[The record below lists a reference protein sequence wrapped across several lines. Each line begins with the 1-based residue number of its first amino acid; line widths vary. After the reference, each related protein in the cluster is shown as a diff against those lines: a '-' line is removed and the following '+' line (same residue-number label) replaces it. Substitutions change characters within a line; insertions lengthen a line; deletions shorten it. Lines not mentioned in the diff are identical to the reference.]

1 MRRLAAVVLVL
12 SSAGCASM
20 QNTRGMRDSSEAIVP
35 SDRTPSPTTQPAVLT
50 RKRFGDVIQ
59 DGVGYGGVRIGMTSD
74 ELSRAWGPTAVVARS
89 TEHTVRLFRLDT
101 GESIV
106 ATLKHDIVESLQFID
121 SRRPGEAP
129 LRTSLGVEMGDLL
142 DRVRSVYGDPEQDNA
157 IFFYYFAEG
166 IGFGRDC
173 PRKGLH
179 DPRRISCVLV
189 FQKTPGFGPASIHN
203 RVVGEHPHQG
213 GARRMGRMVEGNDKV
228 RPHRCLRIMRSANH
242 TLDRTA
248 VRMRSLRPVNGEG

>member
-1 MRRLAAVVLVL
+1 
-12 SSAGCASM
+12 
-20 QNTRGMRDSSEAIVP
+20 
-35 SDRTPSPTTQPAVLT
+35 
-50 RKRFGDVIQ
+50 
-59 DGVGYGGVRIGMTSD
+59 
-74 ELSRAWGPTAVVARS
+74 
-89 TEHTVRLFRLDT
+89 
-101 GESIV
+101 
-106 ATLKHDIVESLQFID
+106 
-121 SRRPGEAP
+121 
-129 LRTSLGVEMGDLL
+129 L

-179 DPRRISCVLV
+179 DPRRVSCVLV
-189 FQKTPGFGPASIHN
+189 FQKTPGSGPASIRN